1 MELAIRGLLDCG
13 ACTDEEMRAAATG
26 SSQQIEV
33 WNKLATSKA
42 GLSLVSRG

>member
-33 WNKLATSKA
+33 WNKLASKA